1 MEHLSKRYGSQV
13 IFQDLSFQAGT
24 GITYLTAPSGRGK
37 TTLIRIL
44 LGLETADSGRIVPE
58 KEKIRWSVVFQENRL
73 FDGLNAL
80 ENLRFVLGPDLN
92 WKQAMDL
99 FDELGLG
106 NASDGPVRFW
116 SGGMRRRLALARG
129 LLAVSDA
136 LILDEPFA
144 GLDQE
149 NRVRALACV
158 RRVACEKPVL
168 LTSHENSDKISGEQT
183 IIL

>member
-1 MEHLSKRYGSQV
+1 MNHLSKRYGNQV
-13 IFQDLSFQAGT
+13 IFQDLSFRAST
-24 GITYLTAPSGRGK
+24 GVTYLTAPSGKGK

-58 KEKIRWSVVFQENRL
+58 SEKIRWSIVFQEDRL
-73 FDGLNAL
+73 FDGLSAR
-80 ENLRFVLGPDLN
+80 ENLRFVLGADLN
-92 WKQAMDL
+92 EKQAMNLLND
-99 FDELGLG
+99 LGLG
-106 NASDGPVRFW
+106 DASDGPVRLW

-149 NRVRALACV
+149 NRTRALACI
-158 RRVACEKPVL
+158 RRVAREKPVL
-168 LTSHENSDKISGEQT
+168 LTSHENPDKIPGEQT